1 MSEVIGVTDAT
12 KVSAARPDISDTDDL
27 YNPLLRRITIYFS
40 QPEPTGTLKLSYIT
54 EGAANVIWKVHFD
67 DSNLTP
73 HDSLLVLRMRKNLP
87 STITMLELKSQFEDR
102 IAPLFLFNPSLLL
115 PVDLVL
121 LTPQVAEEL
130 NAQLRSLEETDK
142 RRVSS
147 RGVYHPSFEAE
158 PYGMLMPNLGHG
170 QGKVIEF
177 KPKWLVQSPSAPGN
191 AQRCR
196 TCALNGMRRIKGGS
210 GRGDSGF
217 CPFDLLSSNQTIL
230 SGALSQIWTDD
241 STLADFVDVFRIKVQ
256 PTLRQ
261 LQQIQRQHGTVGL
274 NDFENP
280 DDKDFSIAMA
290 LRDCSLVLKVASS
303 ADGSGLSIPTMKLL
317 DLDLKDTGGGKLA
330 KWARMESELIEE
342 GWYTD
347 QQAPDIQCAMAF
359 Q

>member
-1 MSEVIGVTDAT
+1 MPAADQVDTPASGSDMTDT
-12 KVSAARPDISDTDDL
+12 NDL
-27 YNPLLRRITIYFS
+27 YSPLLRRTAVYFS
-40 QPEPTGTLKLSYIT
+40 QPEPTGTLNLSYIT
-54 EGAANVIWKVHFD
+54 EGAANVIWKVHFNN
-67 DSNLTP
+67 SNLTP

-121 LTPQVAEEL
+121 LTPEVVEGL
-130 NAQLRSLEETDK
+130 NAQLQALEETDK

-158 PYGMLMPNLGHG
+158 PYGMLMPNLAHG

-177 KPKWLVQSPSAPGN
+177 KPKWLVQSPSAPSN

-196 TCALNGMRRIKGGS
+196 TCALNGMRRMKGGS

-241 STLADFVDVFRIKVQ
+241 STLADFVDVFRVKVQ

-261 LQQIQRQHGTVGL
+261 LQRIQRQHGTVGL
-274 NDFENP
+274 DDFQNP

-290 LRDCSLVLKVASS
+290 LRDCSLVLKVTNSS
-303 ADGSGLSIPTMKLL
+303 DKPGLDIPIMKLL

-330 KWARMESELIEE
+330 KWARMETELIKE

-347 QQAPDIQCAMAF
+347 QQSPDIQCAMAF